1 MTYVLFFSL
10 FSFFVLHLYDNLK
23 LIPTT
28 LQLFLETIVTFIFN
42 LIKQQLV
49 MMGMRIYH

>member
-10 FSFFVLHLYDNLK
+10 FLFIVLHLHDNLK

-28 LQLFLETIVTFIFN
+28 LQFFFETIVAFIFN

-49 MMGMRIYH
+49 KMGMLIYH